1 LEAQCKLEFEK
12 FVEQY
17 QLNFQQKIQVNGP
30 IPVTHNLK
38 ENNQEKNQKKEI
50 VTPDI
55 IQQSKANN
63 IMADSDADARAI
75 KMHNDVTRLKASIIE
90 LNVKLTAQSN
100 KDSNENAELMARM
113 EARDA
118 REAARDKEIA
128 MLKRYVEQQS
138 KRAQRENSQD
148 QVQIYD
154 QKDQN
159 EMRFR

>member
-1 LEAQCKLEFEK
+1 
-12 FVEQY
+12 
-17 QLNFQQKIQVNGP
+17 
-30 IPVTHNLK
+30 
-38 ENNQEKNQKKEI
+38 
-50 VTPDI
+50 
-55 IQQSKANN
+55 
-63 IMADSDADARAI
+63 
-75 KMHNDVTRLKASIIE
+75 MHNDVTRLKASIIE